1 MSENST
7 LTIHTQLPPDAPPMP
22 AAVKKR
28 TGIGRRGAKTPSV
41 ACGDSSLGE
50 GVFRRRRQGPPPPS
64 QREVAAHGA
73 DGGSC
78 QPTAL
83 QSEKKSTKRRRRRDV
98 PRPRASFPDRLLRNS
113 AIACA
118 VLLGVLAL
126 GNVRQP
132 WAQKAREGIQR
143 ALTMRI
149 DLDDSLGE
157 LTFVRNLMP
166 ESALVFLNVSGG
178 GELSRPMSGAV
189 AHRWSALQPWTLFE
203 GAGEAVRCV
212 GVGTVSAVSPLS
224 GGLYG
229 VLVDHGEGL
238 ESVYANLAEVS
249 VSQGDAVNRGDALG
263 TSSEGTYFE
272 LREGGES
279 VDPSE
284 RLGL

>member
-1 MSENST
+1 MSDNST
-7 LTIHTQLPPDAPPMP
+7 LTIHTQMPPNAPAKP
-22 AAVKKR
+22 AEIKKR
-28 TGIGRRGAKTPSV
+28 
-41 ACGDSSLGE
+41 
-50 GVFRRRRQGPPPPS
+50 
-64 QREVAAHGA
+64 
-73 DGGSC
+73 
-78 QPTAL
+78 
-83 QSEKKSTKRRRRRDV
+83 KRRART
-98 PRPRASFPDRLLRNS
+98 RPRASFPDRLLRNS

-118 VLLGVLAL
+118 VLLGMLAL

-157 LTFVRNLMP
+157 LTFVRSLMP

-178 GELSRPMSGAV
+178 GELTRPLSGAV
-189 AHRWSALQPWTLFE
+189 THRWSALQPWTLFE

-212 GVGTVSAVSPLS
+212 SAGTVAAVSPLS

-263 TSSEGTYFE
+263 RSGEGTYFE

-279 VDPSE
+279 VDPSQ
-284 RLGL
+284 RLEL